1 MAEQVFTAGQVLTAA
16 QQTTLQTNIG
26 LCYIT
31 SGSLA
36 TGTTNLVGV
45 FSSTYNNYRITLDT
59 LNASANST
67 YYFRMLSGSSADG
80 TAQYYHG
87 YTGIDSAGNSTNI
100 SGQTATIGHL
110 GYSAT
115 DVGVLG
121 SLVFDIFK
129 PFIAQATFLTCQA
142 SIYSSRFGVRNGGAQ
157 HNVATSYDGIQ
168 LATYG
173 GGNMTGTYTV
183 YGYRKA

>member
-1 MAEQVFTAGQVLTAA
+1 MAIKTFTSGEVLTAA
-16 QQTTLQTNIG
+16 DTNTYLANSG
-26 LCYIT
+26 LVYIT

-36 TGTTNLVGV
+36 TGTTNLQGI

-67 YYFRMLSGSSADG
+67 YYFRMLSGASADG

-129 PFIAQATFLTCQA
+129 PFIAQPTFLTCQA